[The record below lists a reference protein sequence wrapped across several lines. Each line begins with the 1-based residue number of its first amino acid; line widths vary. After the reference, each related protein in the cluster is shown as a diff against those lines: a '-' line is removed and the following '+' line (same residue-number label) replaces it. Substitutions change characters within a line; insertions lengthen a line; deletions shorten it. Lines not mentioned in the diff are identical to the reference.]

1 MAGIY
6 DTHTHLND
14 ELYLQM
20 NTTVDDL
27 IKSAQE
33 AGVSMLNVVGYDVKS
48 SKVALRYASVYP
60 NVYAI
65 IGIHPNEAQYFTP
78 QALDTIAEMT
88 QADNVIAIGEIG
100 LDYSRTTK
108 FKAEQ
113 KAIFIA
119 QIKIALDH
127 DLPVVL
133 HVKDVKDQTQAYQD
147 SLEILDEFKVKNAV
161 VHSWEGNQQFA
172 EEFLNRGYYLSFSGM
187 ITYPE
192 NNTLASIVEKMSLN
206 QLLIETDAPYN
217 PPIPFEGKVNYPR
230 LAPIIVQKIAKL
242 KKLDNDDI
250 ISATRRN
257 GQRIFKIE

>member
-14 ELYLQM
+14 EVYLQM
-20 NTTVDDL
+20 DTTAGDL
-27 IKSAQE
+27 IKSAQQ

-48 SKVALRYASVYP
+48 SKIALRYASVYP

-65 IGIHPNEAQYFTP
+65 IGIHPNEAQYFTS
-78 QALDTIAEMT
+78 QALDAITEMT
-88 QADNVIAIGEIG
+88 SGNNVVAIGEIG
-100 LDYSRTTK
+100 LDYSRTNK
-108 FKAEQ
+108 FKEEQ

-119 QIKIALDH
+119 QIKIALDR

-133 HVKDVKDQTQAYQD
+133 HVKDVKDQIQAYQD
-147 SLEILDEFKVKNAV
+147 SLEILDQYKVKNAV
-161 VHSWEGNQQFA
+161 IHSWEGNEQFA

-192 NNTLASIVEKMSLN
+192 NEVLATIVQKMSLN

-217 PPIPFEGKVNYPR
+217 SPIPFEGKVNYPR
-230 LAPIIVQKIAKL
+230 LAPIIVKKIAKL
-242 KKLDNDDI
+242 KKLDSDDI
-250 ISATRRN
+250 ISATRKN
-257 GQRIFKIE
+257 GERIFRIK